1 MDSMLKIL
9 MATAAKDIARKIQM
23 CIDKIQEAINPLPC
37 VDAPFM
43 AYALKIT
50 LETVIESMDDNQ
62 KKIFEGLCEV
72 IQPRKKTLRMSAD
85 TVEIFKVLNEEGK

>member
-37 VDAPFM
+37 VDVPFM
-43 AYALKIT
+43 AYALKII
-50 LETVIESMDDNQ
+50 LETVIENMDDNQ
-62 KKIFEGLCEV
+62 KRIFEGLCEV
-72 IQPRKKTLRMSAD
+72 IQLQKKTTRMSAD
-85 TVEIFKVLNEEGK
+85 TVEIFKALNEEGK